1 MVKYKFDRA
10 DVDVFEDNDILLTL
24 PYGYR
29 FSDDLVHVRGYDTIA
44 EIKQSIKRGDVIPC
58 DCDACKNKQ

>member
-1 MVKYKFDRA
+1 MTKYKFDRA

>member
-1 MVKYKFDRA
+1 MAKYKFDMA
-10 DVDVFEDNDILLTL
+10 DIDVFEENDILLTL

>member
-1 MVKYKFDRA
+1 MAKYKFDMA
-10 DVDVFEDNDILLTL
+10 DIDVFEENDILLTL

-29 FSDDLVHVRGYDTIA
+29 FYDDLVHVRGYDTIS

>member
-1 MVKYKFDRA
+1 MAKYKFDMA
-10 DVDVFEDNDILLTL
+10 DVDVFEENDILLTL

>member
-1 MVKYKFDRA
+1 MAKYKFDRA
-10 DVDVFEDNDILLTL
+10 DVDVLDENDIILTL

-29 FSDDLVHVRGYDTIA
+29 FYDDVVHVRGYDTIA

-58 DCDACKNKQ
+58 DCEACKNRQ